1 MSASQRIS
9 NVNCMNY
16 DHNKNVGLFEFH
28 SGYRKFY
35 LNSPEGYSG
44 KIINAQAE
52 PRSVTFLRILLLLLG
67 PDTFI

>member
-1 MSASQRIS
+1 MSANQRIS

-28 SGYRKFY
+28 LGYRKFY
-35 LNSPEGYSG
+35 INSPKGYSG
-44 KIINAQAE
+44 KIIYAQAE
-52 PRSVTFLRILLLLLG
+52 PRSVTFLKILLLLLR